1 METLAQRL
9 VHRGWRMTAQRRV
22 IAGVFDNTTG
32 PGGDDHQV
40 DGHGADRHHDH
51 HTHLTADEVHEL
63 SAAVL
68 PEISRATVYNV
79 LGEMVDAGELLA
91 VNVGDRITRY
101 DPNVHESHDHMVC
114 NGCGSIFD
122 IPAGPPPAPTGHAD
136 FLVESADV
144 IYRGR
149 CADCR

>member
-9 VHRGWRMTAQRRV
+9 VNRGWRMTAQRRV
-22 IAGVFDNTTG
+22 IAGVFDSTSTSH
-32 PGGDDHQV
+32 DD
-40 DGHGADRHHDH
+40 HHDH
-51 HTHLTADEVHEL
+51 PHDHLGAAVGRHTHLTADEVHDL
-63 SAAVL
+63 STAVL

-122 IPAGPPPAPTGHAD
+122 IPAVPPPAPAGHPD
-136 FLVESADV
+136 FVVESADV

-149 CADCR
+149 CGNCR